1 MGDGRVLEQGTHWE
15 LTTKEGHDV
24 RLVQAQ
30 KLRESEED
38 EEAVCSDSS
47 FVLPQIPDC
56 RGPLRH
62 LAGVYGCGATSAS
75 FFMHRSGCFIRER
88 VGACGLAA
96 Q

>member
-1 MGDGRVLEQGTHWE
+1 MGACLSMLEQGIHRG
-15 LTTKEGHDV
+15 LVAKEGHYT
-24 RLVQAQ
+24 RLVQVQ

-62 LAGVYGCGATSAS
+62 LAGVYGCGAMRPSLCIDPGVSSAN
-75 FFMHRSGCFIRER
+75 E
-88 VGACGLAA
+88 
-96 Q
+96 